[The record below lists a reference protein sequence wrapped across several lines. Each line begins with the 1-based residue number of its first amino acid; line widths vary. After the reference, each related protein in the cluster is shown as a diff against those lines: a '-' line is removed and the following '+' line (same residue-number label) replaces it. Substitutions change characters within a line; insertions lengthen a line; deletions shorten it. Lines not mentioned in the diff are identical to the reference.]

1 MRFHGEVGA
10 ATAEPSPSNH
20 ASGRVSDAPPASARF
35 GPPALLAASAAA
47 AVLPSLDASI
57 AASSLVSLAA
67 FVLSVHWNRSRRLP
81 RSLCALQA
89 AAGLFAV
96 GSAIRVAEAA
106 TAGGPVYPGFAD
118 LVIFPAYVAT
128 VFGVG
133 RAAMARHALS
143 KLADAVDAAT
153 VALVALTVSFSLSSE
168 YLFAADTSGVE
179 RWVSLAYTG
188 VELVFLTVVL
198 LLVFGPGTRTAG
210 AKYLAFTGLYTAT
223 FDAVYDVLL
232 AAGLDAVVDNLYR
245 TISLPLVTYAIA
257 TSHTDYASFA
267 QPGVRPQTLRWGLYA
282 TSLGATAL
290 LLFTDPSTAAAI
302 GVVAVAGATTIRLGL
317 SHSVATRLQA
327 LSDAQS
333 ALAASLADADDTE
346 QAFEAT
352 LEACVRVLPSNAT
365 ITLVADPDPLDVAV
379 LSHDGTIGA
388 VVDIALRPHEVS
400 AATQILDVASLAV
413 EAVEARTERVLEALQ
428 RDWDALA
435 GAGHEMVFMTVDGI
449 VTTSTPNAARV
460 LGTSPRGR
468 SLAELLGTDL
478 DDLEQRGEVV
488 FPTGDGRWMA
498 VSGQPAE
505 GDALVVTVRDATARI
520 RAERIDPITGLPNMV
535 DFARQRE
542 IENTTLIWH
551 RVEAFDRINDQLG
564 KQGAD
569 DFLRLLAD
577 RIGTR
582 IRRDIDVLWRGDGP
596 TFVVACPGAQQPAA
610 EVEARAGALSQ
621 PVEVNGKRVAPTIT
635 TVVVPVDHPV
645 GVDTA
650 IHRAE
655 LTLNQPRRDRE
666 QVLMFEPNIEA
677 AAQRR
682 YRIEE
687 ALLAVTDPESSGF
700 RVHYQPILDA
710 RSLETDR
717 LEALMRWEHPTI
729 GRVSPGEF
737 IPAAE
742 RVGCAAM
749 LDRFVL
755 DRAVRD
761 RRRFAEVS
769 PGIGVQVNLSP
780 VGLTPDR
787 IRELTGWIVDH
798 ADAPDCLTIE
808 IIESVIGEDS
818 IGELIEAMQEL
829 RATGVGLSVDDFGIG
844 ESNLH
849 RVMALPLT
857 QVKLAG
863 LFSTDDTIHPDT
875 ISRLIDTIHSLGH
888 SCVVESVETEQQAA
902 VLRTAGADL
911 LQGWLYARDM
921 PADDLVAYLGES
933 VEV

>member
-1 MRFHGEVGA
+1 MA
-10 ATAEPSPSNH
+10 APERRS
-20 ASGRVSDAPPASARF
+20 ASTRF
-35 GPPALLAASAAA
+35 GPPALLGASAVAA
-47 AVLPSLDASI
+47 LLPSLDASI
-57 AASSLVSLAA
+57 AASSLVSLFA
-67 FVLSVHWNRSRRLP
+67 FGLSVHWNRARPLP
-81 RSLCALQA
+81 RSLCALQL
-89 AAGLFAV
+89 AAGLFAL

-106 TAGGPVYPGFAD
+106 TAGAPVYPGFAD
-118 LVIFPAYVAT
+118 LVVFPAYLAT
-128 VFGVG
+128 VYGVG

-143 KLADAVDAAT
+143 KLADAVDAGT
-153 VALVALTVSFSLSSE
+153 VALVALTVSFSLSSD
-168 YLFAADTSGVE
+168 YLFAADTGGVE
-179 RWVSLAYTG
+179 RWVSLAYTA

-198 LLVFGPGTRTAG
+198 LLIFGPGTRTAG

-223 FDAVYDVLL
+223 FDAIYDVLL
-232 AAGLDAVVDNLYR
+232 AAGQDAVVDNLYR

-257 TSHTDYASFA
+257 TSHADYASFA
-267 QPGVRPQTLRWGLYA
+267 RPGVRPQTLRWGLYA
-282 TSLGATAL
+282 TSVAAVAL
-290 LLFTDPSTAAAI
+290 LVATRPSAAAHV
-302 GVVAVAGATTIRLGL
+302 GFVAVAAAATVRLGL

-333 ALAASLADADDTE
+333 ALAAALADADDTE
-346 QAFEAT
+346 QAFAAT
-352 LEACVRVLPSNAT
+352 HGACCRVLPRSAE
-365 ITLVADPDPLDVAV
+365 IELVADPDPASVEV
-379 LSHDGTIGA
+379 LCHDGTIGA
-388 VVDIALRPHEVS
+388 RVHGVLRPHE
-400 AATQILDVASLAV
+400 AAAVAQILDVASLAV
-413 EAVEARTERVLEALQ
+413 EAVEARAERVLEALQ

-435 GAGHEMVFMTVDGI
+435 GAGHEMVFKTVDGV

-460 LGTSPRGR
+460 LGTVPRGR
-468 SLAELLGTDL
+468 VLAELLGADL
-478 DDLEQRGEVV
+478 DDLDQRSEVV
-488 FPTGDGRWMA
+488 FATDDGRWMA

-505 GDALVVTVRDATARI
+505 GDSMVVTVRDASARI
-520 RAERIDPITGLPNMV
+520 RAERVDPVTGLPNMV

-564 KQGAD
+564 KLGAD
-569 DFLRLLAD
+569 EFLRLLAE
-577 RIGTR
+577 RIGGR
-582 IRRDIDVLWRGDGP
+582 IRRDIDVMWRGDGP
-596 TFVVACPGAQQPAA
+596 TFVVACPGAHQPEA
-610 EVEARAGALSQ
+610 EIEARAAALSR
-621 PVEVNGKRVAPTIT
+621 PLEVAGKRVAPTIT
-635 TVVVPVDHPV
+635 TVVVPVDHV
-645 GVDTA
+645 VAVDTA

-655 LTLNQPRRDRE
+655 LTLNQPRRDRD

-710 RSLETDR
+710 RTLVTDR
-717 LEALMRWEHPTI
+717 LEALMRWEHPTL
-729 GRVSPGEF
+729 GRVSPAEF

-761 RRRFAEVS
+761 RRRFAEVAD
-769 PGIGVQVNLSP
+769 GIGVQVNLSP

-787 IRELTGWIVDH
+787 IRELTSWIVDH
-798 ADAPDCLTIE
+798 ADAPDRLTIE
-808 IIESVIGEDS
+808 IIESVIGEES
-818 IGELIEAMQEL
+818 IDALIEAMKEL

-911 LQGWLYARDM
+911 LQGWLYSRDL
-921 PADDLVAYLGES
+921 PADDLVAYLTES
-933 VEV
+933 VAAGATAG